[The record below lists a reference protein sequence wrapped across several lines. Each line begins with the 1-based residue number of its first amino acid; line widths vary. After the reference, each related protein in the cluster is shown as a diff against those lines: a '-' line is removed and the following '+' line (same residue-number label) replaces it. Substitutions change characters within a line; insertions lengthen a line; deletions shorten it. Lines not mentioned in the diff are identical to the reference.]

1 MIKSMTGYGRGEQVV
16 DGFHVIVE
24 LKSVNHR
31 YFEYSSRLPYAYGF
45 LDEKLKAFLQ
55 SRINRGKVDASVW
68 IDTEGVTDSTVKVN
82 FGLAES
88 YVEALRS
95 LSERFGLRDDISATA
110 LARYPDIL
118 TVSKAA
124 TDEDAVWAAVQVA
137 AQAAL
142 DRFSEMREREGA
154 KLRDDVLSRAS
165 IIEEAVG
172 VIEEK
177 SPETVRLH
185 MEKVEA
191 RMRELL
197 SGAAVEEQRLLTEA
211 AVFADKIA
219 VAEETVRLRS
229 HIDQLR
235 QMLSG
240 DEAVGR
246 KLDFLVQEMN
256 RETNT
261 IGSKAQ
267 DVEIA
272 RIVVDVKAEIE
283 KIREQI
289 QNIE

>member
-1 MIKSMTGYGRGEQVV
+1 MVGSPSERTDIPMIKSMTGYGRGEQVV

-110 LARYPDIL
+110 LARYPDVL

-137 AQAAL
+137 A
-142 DRFSEMREREGA
+142 
-154 KLRDDVLSRAS
+154 
-165 IIEEAVG
+165 
-172 VIEEK
+172 
-177 SPETVRLH
+177 
-185 MEKVEA
+185 
-191 RMRELL
+191 
-197 SGAAVEEQRLLTEA
+197 
-211 AVFADKIA
+211 
-219 VAEETVRLRS
+219 
-229 HIDQLR
+229 
-235 QMLSG
+235 
-240 DEAVGR
+240 
-246 KLDFLVQEMN
+246 
-256 RETNT
+256 
-261 IGSKAQ
+261 
-267 DVEIA
+267 
-272 RIVVDVKAEIE
+272 
-283 KIREQI
+283 
-289 QNIE
+289 